1 MVCRC
6 IGFLIFAVAAGVVV
20 AIIMTII
27 KPNFNKI
34 TSAAGINSTNVTN
47 WINSVSRT

>member
-1 MVCRC
+1 M
-6 IGFLIFAVAAGVVV
+6 AAGVVV
-20 AIIMTII
+20 AIVMTII

-47 WINSVSRT
+47 WINSVRGEGIWPEGG